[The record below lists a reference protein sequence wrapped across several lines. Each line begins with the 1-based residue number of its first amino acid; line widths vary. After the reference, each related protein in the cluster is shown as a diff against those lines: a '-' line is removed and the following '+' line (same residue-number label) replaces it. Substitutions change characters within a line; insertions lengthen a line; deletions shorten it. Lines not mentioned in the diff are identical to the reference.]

1 MINCYS
7 SADKKIMAE
16 AISDS
21 CIRLCVADTDDKE
34 CGLNRYSIYET
45 LPSPDFSSQKNG
57 ENTVISVKNARLEVS
72 PDGNFVFSDGDGR
85 VLLSSKSIENI
96 AQDLTQALRT
106 MKAQGFTVSATQ
118 RVVR

>member
-45 LPSPDFSSQKNG
+45 LPSPDFS
-57 ENTVISVKNARLEVS
+57 
-72 PDGNFVFSDGDGR
+72 
-85 VLLSSKSIENI
+85 
-96 AQDLTQALRT
+96 
-106 MKAQGFTVSATQ
+106 
-118 RVVR
+118 